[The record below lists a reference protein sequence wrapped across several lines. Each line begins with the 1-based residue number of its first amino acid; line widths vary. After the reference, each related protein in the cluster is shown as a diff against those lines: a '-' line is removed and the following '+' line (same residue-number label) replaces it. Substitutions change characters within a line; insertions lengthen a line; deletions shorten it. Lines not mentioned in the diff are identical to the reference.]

1 MQKLATIFCLLSIS
15 FTILSAQAQQT
26 AKQILEKK
34 ALSSLQNDIE
44 IQQLKSRGNI
54 FFKHPV
60 LREHRDLQT
69 LIYTEIY
76 LEKLADG
83 RRREWEIIEADV
95 RFHFDLK
102 SNKMTTQKNIF
113 QVKKNID
120 SSSFISKKQAFA
132 IISKKLNLPQT
143 LTDADVTL
151 RYRLLPQQQ
160 NLIPIFWI
168 EVKKHTMET
177 SNDPYLRHSG
187 RTLLVDTKT
196 GTILSNTSRHRYEEP
211 SKLPTVIIRD
221 AKANKAHTFKFSES
235 DNVSD
240 NSKVQKDYKNY
251 CQLISTKKD
260 SEGTPLIVHPDRCEM
275 VYDGKAFTKMADA
288 SAVRAKSN
296 SSVILQFYSDKLQ
309 QWGLDFDASLPFE
322 KRTPIVDIVHIGEH
336 FDNAYWDEEL
346 KVMVYGDGNGGAKK
360 EDTGDYTLALDIS
373 GHEYTHG
380 IVSQTA
386 NFAAED
392 EAGALNEAFADIFGI
407 LIDRANKNYKSSWSI
422 GKMLYHNEDGDSDE
436 VALRSLSNPHRF
448 KSFTF
453 IKGVNTETPFPD
465 KYSEKFAVG
474 VPCNDD
480 NDYCEVHANSTIWSH
495 AAYLIDQNFQ
505 SKLNMSAAA
514 ADLQTA
520 QLYFLTLTH
529 RLHEKETMKSAA
541 AQLIQ
546 QCDETLSKASCDIV
560 REAIR
565 DVELNNVSN

>member
-1 MQKLATIFCLLSIS
+1 MKKLTTIFCLVSIS
-15 FTILSAQAQQT
+15 FTSIYAQAQLV
-26 AKQILEKK
+26 AKQLLEKK
-34 ALSSLQNDIE
+34 ALSSLQNDTE
-44 IQQLKSRGNI
+44 VQQIKSQQNI

-60 LREHRDLQT
+60 LRENSDLQT
-69 LIYTEIY
+69 LIYDEIY
-76 LEKLADG
+76 SEKLADSH
-83 RRREWEIIEADV
+83 RREWEIIGADI
-95 RFHFDLK
+95 RFHFNK
-102 SNKMTTQKNIF
+102 SNKMTTQKNLFRVNQI
-113 QVKKNID
+113 ID
-120 SSSFISKKQAFA
+120 SSSFISKEQALS

-143 LTDADVTL
+143 LIDSDITL
-151 RYRLLPQQQ
+151 RYRLMPKQQ
-160 NLIPIFWI
+160 NLIPVFWF
-168 EVKKHTMET
+168 EVKKHAMET
-177 SNDPYLRHSG
+177 SNDIYYRHSG
-187 RTLLVDTKT
+187 RTVLVDASN

-221 AKANKAHTFKFSES
+221 ARANKAHTFKFGES
-235 DNVSD
+235 DDVSD
-240 NSKVQKDYKNY
+240 NPKIQKDYKNY
-251 CQLISTKKD
+251 CQLISTKKE

-275 VYDGKAFTKMADA
+275 VYDGKTFAKAADD
-288 SAVRAKSN
+288 SAKRAKSN
-296 SSVILQFYSDKLQ
+296 SSLILGFYADKLQ
-309 QWGLDFDASLPFE
+309 QWGLDFDASLPSE

-346 KVMVYGDGNGGAKK
+346 KVMVYGDGNGGTKK

-407 LIDRANKNYKSSWSI
+407 LIDRASKNYKATWSI

-436 VALRSLSNPHRF
+436 VALRSLSNPHHF

-453 IKGVNTETPFPD
+453 VKGVNAEMPFPD

-474 VPCNDD
+474 VPCNDE

-495 AAYLIDQNFQ
+495 AAFLINQDFQ
-505 SKLNMSAAA
+505 GKLNMSAAD

-520 QLYFLTLTH
+520 KLYFLTLTH

-541 AQLIQ
+541 VQLIQ
-546 QCDETLSKASCDIV
+546 QCDETLPKASCDIV
-560 REAIR
+560 RDAIKE
-565 DVELNNVSN
+565 VELN